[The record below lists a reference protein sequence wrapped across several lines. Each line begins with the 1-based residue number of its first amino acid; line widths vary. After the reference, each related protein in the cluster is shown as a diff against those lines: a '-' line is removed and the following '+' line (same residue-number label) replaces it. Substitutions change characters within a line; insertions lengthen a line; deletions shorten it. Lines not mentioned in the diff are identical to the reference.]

1 MLMTAEAESDLQ
13 TTMGF
18 VNDAAVLPWYAVQVR
33 AGGEP
38 QVNAVLENKGYEV
51 FCPTYLETRKY
62 SDRLKS
68 VNVALFSGYTFCRLE
83 ISKRLPVL
91 VTEGVNGIV
100 SFGGVPQPIPEEE
113 IEKIRSAIKSGA
125 RAKPWP
131 YLTAGRRIRI
141 QCGSMAGLEGILV
154 KIKGSDH
161 VVLSI
166 TMLQRSVC
174 VEIDRSWI
182 QPVL

>member
-1 MLMTAEAESDLQ
+1 MTP
-13 TTMGF
+13 TTETGLDTGMGF
-18 VNDAAVLPWYAVQVR
+18 LNDSLALPWYAVQVR

-38 QVNAVLENKGYEV
+38 QVNAALENKGYEV

-62 SDRLKS
+62 SDRLKN
-68 VNVALFSGYTFCRLE
+68 VQVALFAGYTFCRMK

-91 VTEGVNGIV
+91 VTAGVNGIV
-100 SFGGVPQPIPEEE
+100 SFGGVHQPIPEEE
-113 IEKIRSAIKSGA
+113 IEKIRSAIQSGA
-125 RAKPWP
+125 RTKPWP
-131 YLTAGRRIRI
+131 YLTEGRRIRI
-141 QCGSMAGLEGILV
+141 QCGSMSGLEGILV

-182 QPVL
+182 EPVL

>member
-1 MLMTAEAESDLQ
+1 MTPTTESVLE
-13 TTMGF
+13 TAMGL
-18 VNDAAVLPWYAVQVR
+18 VSDTPMWPWYAVQVR

-38 QVNAVLENKGYEV
+38 QVNAALENKGYEV

-68 VNVALFSGYTFCRLE
+68 VQVALFSGYTFCRME
-83 ISKRLPVL
+83 ISKRLPIL

-100 SFGGVPQPIPEEE
+100 SFGGVHQPIPEEE

-125 RAKPWP
+125 RTKPWP
-131 YLTAGRRIRI
+131 YLTAGRRVRI
-141 QCGSMAGLEGILV
+141 HCGSMTGLEGILV
-154 KIKGSDH
+154 KIKGSDY